1 MSSANYLSRLRSEP
15 FSAIRS
21 KLHKQQEKKRILTI
35 EKNKTIIRQLSR
47 ALQLPGTKLRTA
59 TEHCNNLAN
68 KAYGKTHGK
77 WCYKPYTENG
87 IHEPFLPTARDR
99 AAKRKAICNRCENE
113 VIQKIDEN
121 LGVLKRSPS
130 KIRIWA
136 KNYDDQKYID
146 DFAAVKK
153 NYI

>member
-1 MSSANYLSRLRSEP
+1 MSTTNYLSRLRSEP
-15 FSAIRS
+15 FSVIRS
-21 KLHKQQEKKRILTI
+21 KLHKQQERKRALTI
-35 EKNKTIIRQLSR
+35 EKNKSIIKQLSR
-47 ALQLPGTKLRTA
+47 ALQLPGTKSRTA

-68 KAYGKTHGK
+68 KAYGKTEGR

-87 IHEPFLPTARDR
+87 EHEPFLPWGRER
-99 AAKRKAICNRCENE
+99 AAKRKAICSRCENE

-121 LGVLKRSPS
+121 LGILHRSPS

-146 DFAAVKK
+146 DFAAIKK
-153 NYI
+153 NFI